1 MFLFKFFGVLD
12 MFVAVMLFLAPA
24 HLAPLRLLLGSG
36 LYLIAKGVAFKGDI
50 MSMIDIGIG
59 VLAIF
64 TVLFPIKFLCIIAGI
79 YLFLKGF
86 YSVVA

>member
-1 MFLFKFFGVLD
+1 

-24 HLAPLRLLLGSG
+24 HLAPLRLLLGGG
-36 LYLIAKGVAFKGDI
+36 LYLIAKGVAFKGDVL
-50 MSMIDIGIG
+50 SAIDVGIGIFAILAV
-59 VLAIF
+59 VL
-64 TVLFPIKFLCIIAGI
+64 PIKFLCIIAGV